1 MLYKM
6 LLIKLTLHLIVLKD
20 NSLNH
25 VKGLSLILK
34 ECIDGLLVVAL
45 YFKKLWHHWWRS
57 FLKFIKHILQ
67 YLSVTLPMFSILSQK
82 KT

>member
-1 MLYKM
+1 M

-45 YFKKLWHHWWRS
+45 YFKKL
-57 FLKFIKHILQ
+57 
-67 YLSVTLPMFSILSQK
+67 
-82 KT
+82 